1 MAMESL
7 EDWKTGKKTEEKMTE
22 VSLKL
27 LITTGA

>member
-7 EDWKTGKKTEEKMTE
+7 KDWKMEKKNQKMTE

-27 LITTGA
+27 LITTRA